1 MHHTTQGIVLG
12 VTRYKDNAYIATIF
26 TKDFGKISYSIY
38 NPQSKKAKV
47 RTQHLG
53 AMSLLD
59 LEVTHREN
67 KDIQQIT
74 EAKLHSLSYA
84 LYEEPAK
91 ISICLFMADV
101 IQKSLES
108 RNADT
113 QLFDFLV
120 HCIESLIS
128 SKQVGLFALSF
139 LLDYAKFI
147 GIYPYDQMENEVI
160 RYLPNSDKNLFLTLH
175 DSPEKLSLT
184 DRRRSLQLLINY
196 YQQFIPGMEH
206 LKSLSVLTEV
216 FSA

>member
-26 TKDFGKISYSIY
+26 TKDFGKISYSVY

-47 RTQHLG
+47 RMQHLG
-53 AMSLLD
+53 AMTLLD
-59 LEVTHREN
+59 MEVTHRDN
-67 KDIQQIT
+67 KDIQQLS
-74 EAKLHSLSYA
+74 EVKLHPLSYA
-84 LYEEPAK
+84 LYQDPAK
-91 ISICLFMADV
+91 ISICMFMADV
-101 IQKSLES
+101 VQKSLES
-108 RNADT
+108 RNADS
-113 QLFDFLV
+113 QLFQFLV
-120 HCIESLIS
+120 HCIESLIT

-147 GIYPYDQMENEVI
+147 GIYPYDEVENEAI
-160 RYLPNSDKNLFLTLH
+160 RFLPQGDKQLFISLLNN
-175 DSPEKLSLT
+175 PETLSLT
-184 DRRRSLQLLINY
+184 DRRRSLQLLIHY